1 MRLFAILL
9 PLHHI
14 VMKSAAKN
22 IRIML
27 SETQYLVK
35 QGLLNLIRENP
46 DFEPAGTVHNLAEL
60 AALPSYQHFDV
71 LIVDKNFGD
80 YFTEENME
88 KTSDIFAKNKV
99 MVISDSDKETIY
111 RIHKLNITG
120 FITIESEKQEI
131 TDAIRKT
138 AAGIKFFS
146 PKIVEALI
154 AMTYGSDAAGR
165 PMQGRPS
172 PEAVKDHFGN
182 LSEREKEILKLVV
195 KGKTAQEMADE
206 LFLSIHTIYTHRK
219 NILKKLSCKNAT
231 ELLNYAMS
239 KGFVAK

>member
-1 MRLFAILL
+1 
-9 PLHHI
+9 
-14 VMKSAAKN
+14 
-22 IRIML
+22 ML

-46 DFEPAGTVHNLAEL
+46 DFEPAGTIHGINEL
-60 AALPSYQHFDV
+60 AALPSVKHFDV

-80 YFTEENME
+80 YFLEENLE
-88 KTSDIFAKNKV
+88 RTSELFSKCRV
-99 MVISDSDKETIY
+99 LVISDSDKETIY

-120 FITIESEKQEI
+120 FITIESDKQEI
-131 TDAIRKT
+131 IEAIRKT
-138 AAGIKFFS
+138 ADGTKFFS

-154 AMTYGSDAAGR
+154 AITYGNRQEG
-165 PMQGRPS
+165 QGMPARGVSS
-172 PEAVKDHFGN
+172 PQEVKDHFGN

-239 KGFVAK
+239 KGFMKQEFLQ

>member
-1 MRLFAILL
+1 
-9 PLHHI
+9 
-14 VMKSAAKN
+14 MKKDN
-22 IRIML
+22 GKIRIML

-35 QGLLNLIRENP
+35 QGLLNLIRENE
-46 DFEPAGTVHNLAEL
+46 DFEPAGTVHNLSEL
-60 AALPSYQHFDV
+60 SMLPHYRGFDV

-80 YFTEENME
+80 YFTPENLE
-88 KTSDIFAKNKV
+88 KTADIFGKCKV
-99 MVISDSDKETIY
+99 LVISDSDKETIY

-131 TDAIRKT
+131 MDAIRKT
-138 AAGIKFFS
+138 ADGIKFFS

-154 AMTYGSDAAGR
+154 AMTYGEGGR
-165 PMQGRPS
+165 PGVGGRPS
-172 PEAVKDHFGN
+172 PQEVKDHFGN

-239 KGFVAK
+239 KGFMETR

>member
-1 MRLFAILL
+1 MNA
-9 PLHHI
+9 
-14 VMKSAAKN
+14 SDKN

-46 DFEPAGTVHNLAEL
+46 DFEPAGTVHNLTEL
-60 AALPSYQHFDV
+60 ASFPSYDHFDV

-80 YFTEENME
+80 YFAEINIE
-88 KTSDIFAKNKV
+88 KTTEIFGKCRV
-99 MVISDSDKETIY
+99 LVISDSDKETIY

-131 TDAIRKT
+131 NDAIRKT
-138 AAGIKFFS
+138 AMGIKFFS

-154 AMTYGSDAAGR
+154 AMTYGGSEGGR
-165 PMQGRPS
+165 PGMGRPTAD
-172 PEAVKDHFGN
+172 EVKDHFGN

-239 KGFVAK
+239 KGFVDN

>member
-1 MRLFAILL
+1 MNA
-9 PLHHI
+9 
-14 VMKSAAKN
+14 STKN

-46 DFEPAGTVHNLAEL
+46 DFEPAGTVHNLTEL
-60 AALPSYQHFDV
+60 AAFPSYDHFDV

-80 YFTEENME
+80 YFTEENIE
-88 KTSDIFAKNKV
+88 KTTEIFGKCRV
-99 MVISDSDKETIY
+99 LVISDSDKETIY

-131 TDAIRKT
+131 NDAIRKT
-138 AAGIKFFS
+138 AQGIKFFS

-154 AMTYGSDAAGR
+154 AMTYGAENGR
-165 PMQGRPS
+165 PGMGGRPTV
-172 PEAVKDHFGN
+172 EEVKDHFGN

-239 KGFVAK
+239 KGLVE

>member
-1 MRLFAILL
+1 MNA
-9 PLHHI
+9 
-14 VMKSAAKN
+14 SDKN

-46 DFEPAGTVHNLAEL
+46 DFEPAGTVHNLTEL
-60 AALPSYQHFDV
+60 AAFPSFEHFDV

-80 YFTEENME
+80 YFTEANLEE
-88 KTSDIFAKNKV
+88 TTEIFGKCRV
-99 MVISDSDKETIY
+99 LVISDSDKETIY
-111 RIHKLNITG
+111 RINKLNITG

-131 TDAIRKT
+131 NDAIRKT
-138 AAGIKFFS
+138 AQGIKFFS

-154 AMTYGSDAAGR
+154 AMTYGAEGGR
-165 PMQGRPS
+165 PAGNRPTA
-172 PEAVKDHFGN
+172 EEVKDHFGN

-239 KGFVAK
+239 KGFVEK

>member
-1 MRLFAILL
+1 MTNGTLQT
-9 PLHHI
+9 
-14 VMKSAAKN
+14 

-60 AALPSYQHFDV
+60 AEFPDFSNFDV

-80 YFTEENME
+80 YFSEENIPL
-88 KTSDIFAKNKV
+88 TTDIFGKCKV
-99 MVISDSDKETIY
+99 LVISDSDKETIY

-131 TDAIRKT
+131 NEAIRKT
-138 AAGIKFFS
+138 AQGIKFFS

-154 AMTYGSDAAGR
+154 AMTYGADAPGR
-165 PMQGRPS
+165 PGVGGRPT
-172 PEAVKDHFGN
+172 PEEVKDHFGN

-239 KGFVAK
+239 KGFMDAHS

>member
-1 MRLFAILL
+1 
-9 PLHHI
+9 
-14 VMKSAAKN
+14 
-22 IRIML
+22 ML

-46 DFEPAGTVHNLAEL
+46 DFEPAGTIHSVDEL
-60 AALPSYQHFDV
+60 ASLSSMKHFDV

-80 YFTEENME
+80 YFLEENME
-88 KTSDIFAKNKV
+88 RTSELFSKCKV
-99 MVISDSDKETIY
+99 LVISDSDKETIY

-138 AAGIKFFS
+138 ADGTKFFS

-154 AMTYGSDAAGR
+154 AMTYGNREGV
-165 PMQGRPS
+165 QGMPQRGMPTAQ
-172 PEAVKDHFGN
+172 EVKDHFGN

-239 KGFVAK
+239 KGFMKQESLQ

>member
-1 MRLFAILL
+1 
-9 PLHHI
+9 
-14 VMKSAAKN
+14 
-22 IRIML
+22 ML

-46 DFEPAGTVHNLAEL
+46 DFEPAGTIHNVTEL
-60 AALPSYQHFDV
+60 ASLPSFDSFDV

-80 YFTEENME
+80 YFNEEHIE
-88 KTSDIFAKNKV
+88 LTSQLFGKCKV
-99 MVISDSDKETIY
+99 LVISDSDKETIY

-131 TDAIRKT
+131 NEAIRKT
-138 AAGIKFFS
+138 AQGIKFFS

-154 AMTYGSDAAGR
+154 AMTYGAKSNGQEN
-165 PMQGRPS
+165 PSRPS
-172 PEAVKDHFGN
+172 AEEIRDHFGN

-239 KGFVAK
+239 KGFMDVHQ

>member
-1 MRLFAILL
+1 
-9 PLHHI
+9 
-14 VMKSAAKN
+14 MKAPEKN

-46 DFEPAGTVHNLAEL
+46 DFEPAGTVHNLTEL
-60 AALPSYQHFDV
+60 ASFPSFDHFDV

-80 YFTEENME
+80 YFTEANVEQTTE
-88 KTSDIFAKNKV
+88 IFGKCRV
-99 MVISDSDKETIY
+99 LVISDSDKETIY

-131 TDAIRKT
+131 NDAIRKT
-138 AAGIKFFS
+138 ASGIRFFS

-154 AMTYGSDAAGR
+154 AMTYGGGEGGGR
-165 PMQGRPS
+165 PGSMPARPT
-172 PEAVKDHFGN
+172 PEEVKNHFGN

-239 KGFVAK
+239 KGFVE